1 MKKSKGKSTRPD
13 ARAWWGKNR
22 LSCIILA
29 AAVVVFII
37 VRALA
42 ATHEQPQ
49 SRGEDYAEYETAVI
63 TDILSDSTEQDP
75 VSDNGY
81 RGEQLLLAEIRTG
94 QYKGE
99 TMQVSNYVGPLYGQ
113 ALKEGQR
120 AVVLISTYSDGNHT
134 ATVYEYDR
142 AVGLAVI
149 VGLFLLATVAVGGKV
164 GAKSLVA
171 LAITLVCLFFIMI
184 PLLMKGAPTLL
195 TVFLACAYITVVT
208 MVILGGVTSK
218 TICAAL
224 GTIAGTAL
232 ALLFGLLAQGLL
244 HVDGL
249 RLAEVEPLLQLR
261 QQGTPIGLKGL
272 LVGGVIIST
281 LGAVMDVA
289 MSLSS
294 ALWEVHC
301 VDPTLGRGALFR
313 SGMNVGRD
321 MVGTMTNTLILA
333 LLGGSFVLILY
344 LYSMGLSY
352 HQLMSSSYLAL
363 EVISAIASSIGVVLS
378 VPITA
383 AVASVLYGKK

>member
-1 MKKSKGKSTRPD
+1 MQAKNVRSRRTIKQWFMKNWRTFP
-13 ARAWWGKNR
+13 ALAV
-22 LSCIILA
+22 ILA
-29 AAVVVFII
+29 LFIGLGLWA
-37 VRALA
+37 RD
-42 ATHEQPQ
+42 P
-49 SRGEDYAEYETAVI
+49 GEAGERSGDYSEYETGKILKV
-63 TDILSDSTEQDP
+63 LSDTTEPFPD
-75 VSDNGY
+75 SDNAY
-81 RGEQLLLAEIRTG
+81 RGEQLLLVQVTSG
-94 QYKGE
+94 QYAGKQL
-99 TMQVSNYVGPLYGQ
+99 QVYNYVSPTYNVPLS
-113 ALKEGQR
+113 QR
-120 AVVLISTYSDGNHT
+120 DGVTVLISTYSDGT
-134 ATVYEYDR
+134 IRATVFEYDR
-142 AVGLAVI
+142 EWAIFLI
-149 VGLFLLATVAVGGKV
+149 LGLFLLVTVLVGGKT
-164 GAKSLVA
+164 GAKSLLGLAVTIAA
-171 LAITLVCLFFIMI
+171 LFYLLI
-184 PLLMKGAPTLL
+184 PLLFKGLPVIP
-195 TVFLACAYITVVT
+195 TVFGVCALVSVACF
-208 MVILGGVTSK
+208 VILGGVHKKTCCAMLGTVLGMALAMAFGLFAQ
-218 TICAAL
+218 TICK
-224 GTIAGTAL
+224 I
-232 ALLFGLLAQGLL
+232 
-244 HVDGL
+244 DGL
-249 RLAEVEPLLQLR
+249 RFTDVEPLLQLR